1 MATVTAKCVACEA
14 QRQIKE
20 GEVPPGDQ
28 PMCEKCGSPMV
39 AIGAQS

>member
-14 QRQIKE
+14 TREIKE
-20 GEVPPGDQ
+20 SEVPEGEQ
-28 PMCEKCGSPMV
+28 PVCKKCMSPMV